1 MDTDTLWKIARAAKR
16 YISLDGRENDVGWG
30 LNTLTDVEIDE
41 LRNAAANAYMTLA
54 DLVEAVPDEVV
65 DAK

>member
-1 MDTDTLWKIARAAKR
+1 M
-16 YISLDGRENDVGWG
+16 GWG